1 VTNKS
6 LDIILDGTK
15 KSHLPTDRPTDWF
28 FFLTAITT
36 RIIIFTVLLP
46 CLAMLRESVPD
57 QEKDWV
63 HLGTHTS
70 GNGESD
76 FVIDSL
82 DTDEHCSFGYLSNVL
97 KHISFL
103 KSFLSVFS

>member
-1 VTNKS
+1 
-6 LDIILDGTK
+6 
-15 KSHLPTDRPTDWF
+15 
-28 FFLTAITT
+28 
-36 RIIIFTVLLP
+36 
-46 CLAMLRESVPD
+46 MLRESVPD

-63 HLGTHTS
+63 HLGSHTS

-97 KHISFL
+97 KHISFFL
-103 KSFLSVFS
+103 KVFFLYSAEGYAKPEGKGLALSFKNFSFEEKIYKKKSDDLLPV